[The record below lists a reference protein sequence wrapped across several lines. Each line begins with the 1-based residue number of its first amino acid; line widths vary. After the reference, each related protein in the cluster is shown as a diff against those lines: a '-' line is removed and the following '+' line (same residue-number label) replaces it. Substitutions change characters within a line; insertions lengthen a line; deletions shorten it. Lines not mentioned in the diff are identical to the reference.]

1 MTTIYLLSYLDDHG
15 ALEHFNSLEQT
26 ALGGVV
32 VALLGLI
39 YFLIRKVVGLAN
51 HHSTLLERVIQG
63 NTSALTKLSVLIDE
77 RLPRK

>member
-1 MTTIYLLSYLDDHG
+1 MTILLLFMYLDDHG

-39 YFLIRKVVGLAN
+39 YFLIRKIVGLAN
-51 HHSTLLERVIQG
+51 HHSTLLEGVIQG